1 MEMYQ
6 HDDFE
11 LLYTHLIK
19 LCKKQGFENPDSVAE
34 EMIIENSNNLWGEKG
49 LSSQLGEVDFEF
61 FCKYYLQDTFIP
73 KENNTARI
81 LSQSHY
87 DLWEEIEVMFI
98 EDKYD
103 KLELIAPRGW
113 AKTTVLDFAL
123 SMWLHC
129 YKKSIYTL
137 VCGRTEGDAE
147 EFISQMRTNFE
158 ENKYIIDSF
167 GKLLD
172 SKQGFTVNRLE
183 LELCNHTKIHAIS
196 STSSMRGKKYNGCR
210 PTVIIADKLSH
221 IPEMVC

>member
-1 MEMYQ
+1 MYQ

-11 LLYTHLIK
+11 LLYAHLIK
-19 LCKKQGFENPDSVAE
+19 LCKKQGLENPDEVAE
-34 EMIIENSNNLWGEKG
+34 EMILENSKNLWGEKG
-49 LSSQLGEVDFEF
+49 LACQLGEVDFEF

-87 DLWEEIEVMFI
+87 DLWEEIENMFI
-98 EDKYD
+98 ADEFD
-103 KLELIAPRGW
+103 KLALIAPRGW

-123 SMWLHC
+123 SMWVHC
-129 YKKSIYTL
+129 YRKSIYTL

-183 LELCNHTKIHAIS
+183 LELCNYTKIHAIS